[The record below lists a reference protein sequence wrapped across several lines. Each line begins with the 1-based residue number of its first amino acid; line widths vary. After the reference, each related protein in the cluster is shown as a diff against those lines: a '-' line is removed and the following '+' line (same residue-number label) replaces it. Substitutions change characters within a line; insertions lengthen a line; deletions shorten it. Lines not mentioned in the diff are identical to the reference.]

1 MNLKKIVAAGVAA
14 VCAVSM
20 AACGGS
26 NDSSGV
32 TDLTYD
38 KIKLG
43 ETGKD
48 ITASIKFYN
57 GRTDMGLDSYP
68 GKNWKSYIA
77 DFNKIYPNIKVEAQT
92 DTNYADNALTRLQ
105 GGDWGDIMMIPSVD
119 KSELENYFISYGSLD
134 TMQKQVKL
142 ASEKAYDGKSYGVAT
157 DGQTSGVVYNKAVF
171 KKAGI
176 TELPTTPEEFIA
188 DLKLIKE
195 KTDAI
200 PLYTNYAAGFT
211 MGAWDA
217 YIGTTATGDTK
228 YMNQKLVHTKAPF
241 KDPGDGTHA
250 YNVYKIL
257 YDAVADGLTEEDYST
272 TDWESS
278 KSMINNGQIATMVL
292 GAWAVTQMQQAG
304 DNADDIGYMPFP
316 ISIKGKQYAS
326 MGGNYSYARDLTT
339 NTWTVTDK
347 YTPGYPNEE
356 QYYDQLRQLQVATD
370 SALIINEICASN
382 KTILADED
390 GEYSDWIEIYNSGSE
405 AVNLKGYALSDSS
418 SKPFKWKFPDVTIE
432 PGAYMVVFASGKS
445 RTDGQYLHTSFS
457 LSSEVGSAAYQPERH
472 HTRLGDIR
480 PDSPRFDIRPQRIRP
495 VADLRAGHPR
505 LRQRAASH
513 GNI

>member
-200 PLYTNYAAGFT
+200 PLYTNYAAGWT
-211 MGAWDA
+211 MSAWDA
-217 YIGTTATGDTK
+217 YIGGGATGDADW
-228 YMNQKLVHTKAPF
+228 MNVTMPQTHDAFAKGVPT
-241 KDPGDGTHA
+241 GDEESGPYA
-250 YNVYKIL
+250 VYNIL
-257 YDAVADGLTEEDYST
+257 YEAVKRGLTESDPTT
-272 TDWESS
+272 TDWEGS
-278 KSMINNGQIATMVL
+278 KPMMNNGQIATMVL

-326 MGGNYSYARDLTT
+326 MGGNYSMGINKKSSKDNQEAAMIFVKWLT
-339 NTWTVTDK
+339 
-347 YTPGYPNEE
+347 EE
-356 QYYDQLRQLQVATD
+356 
-370 SALIINEICASN
+370 S
-382 KTILADED
+382 
-390 GEYSDWIEIYNSGSE
+390 
-405 AVNLKGYALSDSS
+405 GYAMNEGGIPIKYGETDLPSIYEDFKDVTMEPDADSLEGEEDLFTEVNSDSELGINS
-418 SKPFKWKFPDVTIE
+418 NGNKRVQAIVEHAANKD
-432 PGAYMVVFASGKS
+432 KS
-445 RTDGQYLHTSFS
+445 FD
-457 LSSEVGSAAYQPERH
+457 
-472 HTRLGDIR
+472 DIMK
-480 PDSPRFDIRPQRIRP
+480 DWNDAWYKAMQDDD
-495 VADLRAGHPR
+495 AEAKY
-505 LRQRAASH
+505 
-513 GNI
+513 